1 MQPHVVPMES
11 MKFSFDK
18 EIEPTLHIQS
28 GEEVVFFTEDANVS
42 LITEE
47 SHIWDDFQKLYAAGN
62 GCNPVSGP
70 VYIDGARK
78 GDYLAVEILSVKA
91 GEERNGGY
99 TALYPGLGALSTPAS
114 LQDNLEARTKICR
127 IDGNSGLFKTNDGSA
142 VIRFD
147 LNQFIGT
154 IGVAPK
160 EDRRSSYFHG
170 QDYCGNIDCPD
181 VCEGTTVVLPCNVDG
196 GLLSIGDVHGA
207 QGDGEITGCAL
218 ECRGEV
224 RVRVTVLRGEEAKY
238 CAWPQVN
245 SESYI
250 GTIICGG
257 GWSLTEQIKQGYVEL
272 VHRME
277 KYYGFDKLDAYQLL
291 NLVGKVR
298 IGQVGHDMNSCVVKI
313 DRRYLTGEK
322 EGSMLLYGNI
332 PQICKEVLR

>member
-1 MQPHVVPMES
+1 MATHKISIDTKKFAFDRLAEPVAYVQPGDEL
-11 MKFSFDK
+11 
-18 EIEPTLHIQS
+18 I
-28 GEEVVFFTEDANVS
+28 FFTEDANVS
-42 LITEE
+42 LITQEE
-47 SHIWDDFQKLYAAGN
+47 HIWDDFQKLYAAGK

-70 VYIDGARK
+70 VYIKGAKK
-78 GDYLAVEILSVKA
+78 GDYIAVEILKVKA

-99 TALYPGLGALSTPAS
+99 TSLYPKLGALSTPAS
-114 LQDNLEARTKICR
+114 LQDDLEARTKICK
-127 IDGNSGLFKTNDGSA
+127 IDGSQGIFKAHDGNG

-170 QDYCGNIDCPD
+170 KDYCGNIDCPD
-181 VCEGTTVVLPCNVDG
+181 IREGSTVVLPCNVDG
-196 GLLSIGDVHGA
+196 ALLSIGDVHGA

-224 RVRVTVLRGEEAKY
+224 HVRTRILSLDEAEY
-238 CAWPQVN
+238 CDWPQVN
-245 SESYI
+245 TADTI
-250 GTIICGG
+250 GAIICGG
-257 GWSLTEQIKQGYVEL
+257 GLSLTEQIKTGYVEL

-298 IGQVGHDMNSCVVKI
+298 IGQIGYDMNSCVVSI
-313 DRRYLTGEK
+313 ERRYL
-322 EGSMLLYGNI
+322 NF
-332 PQICKEVLR
+332 Q